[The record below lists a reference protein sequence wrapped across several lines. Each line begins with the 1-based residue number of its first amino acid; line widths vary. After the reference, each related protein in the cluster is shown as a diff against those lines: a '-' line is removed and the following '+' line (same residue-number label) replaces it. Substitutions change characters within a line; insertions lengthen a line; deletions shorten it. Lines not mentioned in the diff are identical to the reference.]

1 VNIAHLKRY
10 RDIAKLMAKYGR
22 SDVVRDGDD
31 APPADACE
39 LTNDLEALGPTF
51 VKLGQLLS
59 TRPDLIARPYTAAL
73 ARLQDRC
80 EPVPLSDVTRVIEHE
95 LEAPVTV
102 AFSSFDPAPV
112 ASASL
117 GQVHRARLVDGRV
130 VAVKVQRPGIRGQVR
145 DDLEALAEI
154 AGFLDAHTEAGR
166 RFGFAD
172 LFDQFRRSMTAELDY
187 QQEAANLLSLR
198 EVVADNPY
206 VIVPAPVEDHT
217 TARVLTMDFV
227 HGRKITDLTDDI
239 RESIDG
245 AALADGLFRCYLD
258 QILGEGMFHAD
269 PHPGNVF
276 LTEENKVGLV
286 DLGMVARVPQRM
298 QNALVRLM
306 LAISEGRGEEV
317 AEVAATMAQRLDVF
331 DGDRFEREVTDLV
344 ARNSGLSV
352 TELDAGEVML
362 ELSRVSGD
370 CGLRPP
376 PEMAML
382 GKALLNLDQVAHA
395 LDPGFDPSAAIER
408 HGSDIL
414 RSRFKASPGSVYNAV
429 LETREFVEQLPGRV
443 NKVMDAVADGRFEL
457 NVKAFD
463 EAQLLQG
470 LQKLANRVTMGLV
483 LAALIV
489 GAAMLMRV
497 ETSSKLLGYPSVAI
511 ICFLLAAAG
520 GAWLLGSIVLADRAI
535 NVKAKRRRRSR

>member
-10 RDIAKLMAKYGR
+10 RDIAKLLAKYGR

-31 APPADACE
+31 APPADARE

-130 VAVKVQRPGIRGQVR
+130 VAVKVQRPGIRAQVR

-245 AALADGLFRCYLD
+245 AALADGLFCCYLD

-395 LDPGFDPSAAIER
+395 LDPDFDPSAAIER
-408 HGSDIL
+408 HGNDIL
-414 RSRFKASPGSVYNAV
+414 RSRFKVSPGSVYSAV

>member
-206 VIVPAPVEDHT
+206 VVVPAPVEDHT

-395 LDPGFDPSAAIER
+395 LDPDFDPSAAIER
-408 HGSDIL
+408 HGNDIL
-414 RSRFKASPGSVYNAV
+414 RSRFKVSPGSVYSAV